1 MEVAAREF
9 ERILSLLVEIAGIE
23 ARLRRVGAEIKKAT
37 RRVNALEQVVLP
49 RTFAQIRFIRGT
61 IEQREREDIFRLK
74 RIKKKLA
81 AKR

>member
-1 MEVAAREF
+1 VEVAAREF

-37 RRVNALEQVVLP
+37 RRVNALEQVVIP
-49 RTFAQIRFIRGT
+49 RTLGQIRFIRGT